1 MTRRGQPP
9 RPTPARTHVGGGV
22 AEIVA
27 DPDRPYA
34 AELYVAGTPQ
44 SHVDL
49 AEPEY
54 LAFEYVRHIGDVLDL
69 VLPAG
74 APIDALHLGG
84 GALTLPRYVHATR
97 PRSRQRVAEI
107 DDALVEFVREALPL
121 PRGHRITVSRRDARE
136 LLERTRPATY
146 DAVILDV
153 YAGARMPASLA
164 CREAIVLAAG
174 ALRPGGTFVV
184 NLADGKPLTFARAMT
199 ATALTVFSEVG
210 AISDAS
216 TWRGRRFGNVVLVAS
231 GTPLPWPA
239 LARRLAGGPF
249 PARLVTGGDLAAFAS
264 GAPVVT
270 DATAAPSPSPPADAF
285 DGSR

>member
-1 MTRRGQPP
+1 M
-9 RPTPARTHVGGGV
+9 
-22 AEIVA
+22 AEIVP
-27 DPDRPYA
+27 DRDRPYA

-69 VLPAG
+69 SHPAG
-74 APIDALHLGG
+74 APIDVLHLGG
-84 GALTLPRYVHATR
+84 GGLTLPRYVHATR
-97 PRSRQRVAEI
+97 PRSRQRVAEV
-107 DDALVEFVREALPL
+107 DDALVDLVREALPL
-121 PRGHRITVSRRDARE
+121 PRGHGITVSGRDARE
-136 LLERTRPATY
+136 VLERTRPGTY
-146 DAVILDV
+146 DAVVLDV

-164 CREAIVLAAG
+164 CREAMVLAAG

-184 NLADGKPLTFARAMT
+184 NLADGGPLSFARTMT
-199 ATALTVFSEVG
+199 ATARTAFADVG

-231 GTPLPWPA
+231 GATVPWWPA
-239 LARRLAGGPF
+239 LRRRLAGGPF

-264 GAPVVT
+264 GSPVVT
-270 DATAAPSPSPPADAF
+270 DATATPSPPPPADAF
-285 DGSR
+285 TRDR